1 MDDQVIV
8 TGGGMAGLTAAGN
21 GRAAG
26 GFEPDAGGALVMTQ
40 TFPAMVTAYSCWDAL
55 RSARSFSS
63 SGYSDVKTASLKLS
77 FSRIFAA

>member
-26 GFEPDAGGALVMTQ
+26 GFEPDAGGVLVMTQ
-40 TFPAMVTAYSCWDAL
+40 TLPAMETAYSCWDAL
-55 RSARSFSS
+55 RLATNFGS
-63 SGYSDVKTASLKLS
+63 SGHTDAKTA
-77 FSRIFAA
+77 F